1 MRRLLT
7 EMPIDGLMLDW
18 DFQSMLAVVA
28 SAAVGSANEIERKR
42 VNQSRGSMMGRAVEP
57 GVAYEFCLLQYS
69 LPRLACL
76 DEAENSAWMVGLWC
90 GA

>member
-1 MRRLLT
+1 MKSN
-7 EMPIDGLMLDW
+7 G
-18 DFQSMLAVVA
+18 
-28 SAAVGSANEIERKR
+28 KR

-57 GVAYEFCLLQYS
+57 DVAYEFCLLQYS

>member
-1 MRRLLT
+1 MKSN
-7 EMPIDGLMLDW
+7 G
-18 DFQSMLAVVA
+18 
-28 SAAVGSANEIERKR
+28 KR

-57 GVAYEFCLLQYS
+57 DVAYEFCLLQYS

-76 DEAENSAWMVGLWC
+76 DEAENSAWMVGLLC